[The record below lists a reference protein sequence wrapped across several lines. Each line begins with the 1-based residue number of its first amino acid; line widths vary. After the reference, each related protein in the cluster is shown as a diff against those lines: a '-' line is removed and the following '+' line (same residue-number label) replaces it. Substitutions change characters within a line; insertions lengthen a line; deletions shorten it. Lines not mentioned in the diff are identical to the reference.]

1 VAEWQRVKT
10 NDCMCVCVCVCLNA
24 VCEAWPGGS
33 PSDIDFPVKSSSPR
47 ALSLCFPPLVAVAV
61 TVVVAVAAATAV

>member
-1 VAEWQRVKT
+1 
-10 NDCMCVCVCVCLNA
+10 

-33 PSDIDFPVKSSSPR
+33 PSDIDFPVKSSSPH
-47 ALSLCFPPLVAVAV
+47 ALSLCFPPLVVVVVV